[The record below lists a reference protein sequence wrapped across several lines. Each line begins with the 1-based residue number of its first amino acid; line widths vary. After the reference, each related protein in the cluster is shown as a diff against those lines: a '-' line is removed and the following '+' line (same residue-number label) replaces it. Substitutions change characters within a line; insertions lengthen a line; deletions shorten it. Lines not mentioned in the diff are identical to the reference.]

1 MTPRQHDQAAGQV
14 VLELELR
21 EAGVALHTS
30 WRFIQ
35 PPAPAPPVVVR
46 VPAILDSVIDSLRA
60 AAEALND
67 GDPEPFASLFAAD
80 AEWRGVSRGHLWWK
94 RAPS

>member
-1 MTPRQHDQAAGQV
+1 MTIEFPHPTGWP
-14 VLELELR
+14 
-21 EAGVALHTS
+21 G
-30 WRFIQ
+30 I
-35 PPAPAPPVVVR
+35 R

-60 AAEALND
+60 AAEALNN

-80 AEWRGVSRGHLWWK
+80 AEWRGVSRGRLWWK